1 MDKILFRSSTS
12 GRSGNDKDK
21 LTDIRSLA
29 IEAIK
34 FGISVLLPERK
45 GRITI
50 DQNQEGDV
58 LITAEEDGEQATALG
73 KEPLQVQNKV
83 IAVLDQYKQAIYG
96 VKAMLPQDNYF
107 RYVASLN
114 DPKDWK
120 TKSDIHGQVHQIE
133 TEHEVTIDLQFTH
146 PSNFDSSEGDVIVI

>member
-34 FGISVLLPERK
+34 FGVSVLLPEGK

-50 DQNQEGDV
+50 DQNQQGDV
-58 LITAEEDGEQATALG
+58 LITAEEATAPG

-83 IAVLDQYKQAIYG
+83 IAVLDQYKQVIYG

-120 TKSDIHGQVHQIE
+120 TKSDIHGQLHQVE
-133 TEHEVTIDLQFTH
+133 TEYEVTIDLQFTH
-146 PSNFDSSEGDVIVI
+146 PSNFDSSEGDVLVI